1 MAGWIP
7 SKQDNKDYG
16 WERFGGS
23 IVLREAIQ
31 LPNGDLATKFVPE
44 TSFHTVAASN
54 IKLESGQNAE
64 IVAGNTVVM
73 KAQGAMGGAYIKDM
87 PYSCRVTFEVEP
99 QSVCDE
105 FGLFIRAKEK
115 ANDGY
120 KLSFSP
126 NKRTVR
132 LGDDAFIEAVS
143 GLDKQ
148 IKVELILKEDIID
161 VCINDRRCIVN
172 RLPERKGNYLWF
184 YTKQGNL
191 EFKNIQVDI
200 FD

>member
-1 MAGWIP
+1 M
-7 SKQDNKDYG
+7 
-16 WERFGGS
+16 
-23 IVLREAIQ
+23 
-31 LPNGDLATKFVPE
+31 
-44 TSFHTVAASN
+44 
-54 IKLESGQNAE
+54 
-64 IVAGNTVVM
+64 
-73 KAQGAMGGAYIKDM
+73 
-87 PYSCRVTFEVEP
+87 
-99 QSVCDE
+99 
-105 FGLFIRAKEK
+105 
-115 ANDGY
+115 
-120 KLSFSP
+120 
-126 NKRTVR
+126 R